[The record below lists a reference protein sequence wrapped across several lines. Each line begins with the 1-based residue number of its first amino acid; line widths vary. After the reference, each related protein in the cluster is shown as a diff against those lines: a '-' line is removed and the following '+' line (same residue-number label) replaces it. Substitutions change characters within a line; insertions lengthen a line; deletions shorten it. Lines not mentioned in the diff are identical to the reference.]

1 MTERNSINRDEYS
14 CFSFLAVTYD
24 AASSR
29 HVQLVGG
36 QREKQRA
43 GEEKKRGDR
52 KRFYFQAAP
61 HLIERLGET
70 S

>member
-1 MTERNSINRDEYS
+1 MLFLPS
-14 CFSFLAVTYD
+14 CCN

-29 HVQLVGG
+29 HVQLVGV

-43 GEEKKRGDR
+43 GENYKRGDR
-52 KRFYFQAAP
+52 NRFFFHSAP
-61 HLIERLGET
+61 HLIERLEET